1 MLFDLIQSSLVI
13 QLEVVCVSVW
23 YDNGTVSF

>member
-13 QLEVVCVSVW
+13 QLEVVCVSVL